1 MYSAVTAVRIRGH
14 KPAVYSICRI
24 IIVIMCLRA
33 ISDVGFS
40 TLECL
45 SYSDNMMTIQ
55 AREGEKRREG
65 KKKREGGRG
74 VPARRS
80 VVEGYSV
87 RAA

>member
-1 MYSAVTAVRIRGH
+1 M
-14 KPAVYSICRI
+14 
-24 IIVIMCLRA
+24 
-33 ISDVGFS
+33 
-40 TLECL
+40 ECL
-45 SYSDNMMTIQ
+45 SYSDNMLTIQ
-55 AREGEKRREG
+55 AREGEKRREREEG